1 MKNYVPNVIDTT
13 DISFPADLSEL
24 IEKIAENVHDV
35 WATGRIA
42 DGWKYGEE
50 RNDKLK
56 LHPCLINYDELPES
70 EKEYD
75 RATAASTLKLI
86 QKFGY
91 EITKSNQ

>member
-1 MKNYVPNVIDTT
+1 MKNYIPNAIDTN
-13 DISFPADLSEL
+13 DISLPADLIEL

-35 WATGRIA
+35 WAAGRIA

-56 LHPCLINYDELPES
+56 LHPCLIHYDELPDS

-75 RATAASTLKLI
+75 RSTAASTLKLI

-91 EITKSNQ
+91 EIKRKD

>member
-1 MKNYVPNVIDTT
+1 MKEYIPNEIDTT
-13 DISFPADLSEL
+13 DISLSADLMEL
-24 IEKIAENVHDV
+24 IDKIAENVHDV
-35 WATGRIA
+35 WAAGRIA

-56 LHPCLINYDELPES
+56 LHPCLIHYDELPDS

-75 RATAASTLKLI
+75 RSTATSTLKLI

-91 EITKSNQ
+91 EIKKK

>member
-1 MKNYVPNVIDTT
+1 MKEYIPNAIDTT
-13 DISFPADLSEL
+13 DINLPSDLMEL
-24 IEKIAENVHDV
+24 LEKIAENVHEV

-56 LHPCLINYDELPES
+56 LHPCLVHYDELPEL

-75 RATAASTLKLI
+75 RATASATLKLI
-86 QKFGY
+86 QKLGY
-91 EITKSNQ
+91 EIKKSD